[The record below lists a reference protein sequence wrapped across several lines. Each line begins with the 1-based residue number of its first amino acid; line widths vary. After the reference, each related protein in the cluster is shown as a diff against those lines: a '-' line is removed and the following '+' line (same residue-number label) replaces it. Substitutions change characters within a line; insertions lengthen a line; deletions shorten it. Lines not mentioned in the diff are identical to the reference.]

1 MRRSTRHA
9 SAAASAS
16 GSQTGE
22 PATSPSEL
30 FVRLAR
36 APGGPPH
43 ERAADKVADTSRGTR
58 LLSET
63 TGRRQFRVQLSR
75 PSQMSTT
82 ARNETKRVK
91 RELRLLR
98 VLRVLRLLRQYR
110 LGLSLPLRH
119 QQLCCCLL
127 VCRLGCGLL
136 LRLWMSCG
144 VSPRR

>member
-1 MRRSTRHA
+1 MCI
-9 SAAASAS
+9 AASPWLFQGEGLCSLGPYGPYARRESLGAS
-16 GSQTGE
+16 
-22 PATSPSEL
+22 
-30 FVRLAR
+30 FVKY
-36 APGGPPH
+36 

-98 VLRVLRLLRQYR
+98 VLRLRLLRQYR

>member
-1 MRRSTRHA
+1 M
-9 SAAASAS
+9 
-16 GSQTGE
+16 
-22 PATSPSEL
+22 
-30 FVRLAR
+30 
-36 APGGPPH
+36 PGGNS
-43 ERAADKVADTSRGTR
+43 V
-58 LLSET
+58 
-63 TGRRQFRVQLSR
+63 RVQLSR

-82 ARNETKRVK
+82 ARNETMRVK

-98 VLRVLRLLRQYR
+98 VLRLRLLRQYR